1 MASGLLTLSKRYV
14 KEQASAA
21 KIRKFLASLY
31 PTFNCAHLLITIYMS
46 NRGLDCFSPDPWFYP
61 QIVGLSIQAYESDK
75 EKIII
80 FTHKYY

>member
-1 MASGLLTLSKRYV
+1 
-14 KEQASAA
+14 
-21 KIRKFLASLY
+21 
-31 PTFNCAHLLITIYMS
+31 MS